1 MSFKPMVINQSIQ
14 IKILMLIVMFLFLNL
29 MLMHQ
34 QQPTSLM
41 TDDIQ
46 EESAPNQNI
55 SMIIIAKRP
64 LKANQKHLTIIVK
77 FHAALF
83 HPHSNRL
90 HLVMKVQN
98 GKLQWKVK

>member
-1 MSFKPMVINQSIQ
+1 MVFNQSIQ
-14 IKILMLIVMFLFLNL
+14 MKILMLIMTLLFLNL
-29 MLMHQ
+29 VPMHQ

-46 EESAPNQNI
+46 EESAPNRNI
-55 SMIIIAKRP
+55 SMIIIAKQP
-64 LKANQKHLTIIVK
+64 LKANQKHLTTIVK
-77 FHAALF
+77 FHAALS

-90 HLVMKVQN
+90 HLVMKVLN